1 MHPEIDEK
9 RRRQYLQLLDINIY
23 PYQSEP
29 EPTPAARKSSIAAE
43 TNATRNAYQAGNDAS
58 GASSARTTTTSAPA
72 ASAQPPTAVSQ
83 SSTSSKDSSY
93 SHDCLLLCDTDA
105 RELPLL
111 LDILRHVPA
120 LAAADDEFLHSH
132 IVTARQL
139 AALTP
144 RLLLATCK
152 PDQVAASRPAKM
164 LSIDL
169 QQLHSDP
176 VGGKIKLW
184 KKLQTLLAD
193 DVTDD

>member
-1 MHPEIDEK
+1 MHPDIDEK
-9 RRRQYLQLLDINIY
+9 RRRQYLQMLGINIY
-23 PYQSEP
+23 PRQTEP
-29 EPTPAARKSSIAAE
+29 EPTAAARKSNIAAE
-43 TNATRNAYQAGNDAS
+43 SNTARQPADSGNDAFRAV
-58 GASSARTTTTSAPA
+58 ASRAQTPPPA
-72 ASAQPPTAVSQ
+72 GTSAQPPTAVGQ
-83 SSTSSKDSSY
+83 SSTGSKDSSY

-139 AALTP
+139 AALKP

-152 PDQVAASRPAKM
+152 PDQVAASMPAKM

-176 VGGKIKLW
+176 VGGKIELW
-184 KKLQTLLAD
+184 KKLQTLLAN